1 MKKILAFAGSN
12 SSMSINHQLIVSV
25 AEIIDFAKVDVIRLR
40 DFEVPIFGIDAERET
55 GIPKQMHELKNIISD
70 YDGFI
75 ISTPEHNGIPP
86 AFLLNILDWMSRIN
100 RRIFNEKPML
110 LLSTSDGARA
120 GISALTILQNT
131 IHRFGANVAG
141 SYAFPSFFDN
151 FSDAKITNIE
161 ELEKLKNQL
170 NVFQEKIYNLETK
183 E

>member
-12 SSMSINHQLIVSV
+12 SYTSINHQLIVSV
-25 AEIIDFAKVDVIRLR
+25 AEMIDFAEVDVIRLR

-55 GIPKQMHELKNIISD
+55 GIPKQMHELKNMISD
-70 YDGFI
+70 YEGFI

-86 AFLLNILDWMSRIN
+86 AFLLNMLDWMSRIN

-131 IHRFGANVAG
+131 IPRFGANVVG
-141 SYAFPSFFDN
+141 SYAFPSFHQN
-151 FSDAKITNIE
+151 FNHFKITNQE
-161 ELEKLKNQL
+161 ELDKLINQISL
-170 NVFQEKIYNLETK
+170 FQEKFFLSEAQ
-183 E
+183 